1 MLLRLGIQLDCFFN
15 SFLWGFSSIGDDLSC
30 PFFQSFKF
38 LAVFSFLGHLKYRI
52 DSSWYWDEIL
62 IFVESVELLLL
73 FPYAVMICDVFCAM
87 IIKQIGLIDWINV
100 VWPLMKASER
110 ALCGCLSLV
119 EHCKAYGSKR
129 VILLKLLGTVVV
141 FIVFVISLYLC
152 CSPLSAYSRII
163 LKVK

>member
-110 ALCGCLSLV
+110 DLCGCLSLV
-119 EHCKAYGSKR
+119 EHWKHMGKR
-129 VILLKLLGTVVV
+129 VYVFWRRWYWSQFAFCLWSLSISVV
-141 FIVFVISLYLC
+141 IPSLPTL
-152 CSPLSAYSRII
+152 
-163 LKVK
+163 V